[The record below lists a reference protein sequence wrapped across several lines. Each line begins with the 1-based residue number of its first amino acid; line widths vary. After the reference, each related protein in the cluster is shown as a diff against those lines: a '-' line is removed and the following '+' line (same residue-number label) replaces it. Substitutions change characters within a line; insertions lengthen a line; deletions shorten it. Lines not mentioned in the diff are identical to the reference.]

1 MKPHSAVVLLQCDR
15 EIERS
20 LVSALSHSFP
30 FVHQVHSVTEVR
42 NRIGKYPVGVAI
54 LDMEKASFSDV
65 ERLSHDFPSASIVCT
80 HRCADEEMWA
90 AAMNAGAR
98 DVYSSSDIP
107 GIVGA
112 ALRSC
117 TNLHSAA
124 A

>member
-1 MKPHSAVVLLQCDR
+1 MKLRGVVVLLQCDR

-30 FVHQVHSVTEVR
+30 FVHQVDSVSELR
-42 NRIGKYPVGVAI
+42 NRIGKYPGGVAI

-65 ERLSHDFPSASIVCT
+65 EHLTHDFPAASVVCT
-80 HRCADEEMWA
+80 HRCADEEMWTA
-90 AAMNAGAR
+90 ALNAGAR

-107 GIVGA
+107 GIVRA
-112 ALRSC
+112 AL
-117 TNLHSAA
+117 TNCANVHSAA